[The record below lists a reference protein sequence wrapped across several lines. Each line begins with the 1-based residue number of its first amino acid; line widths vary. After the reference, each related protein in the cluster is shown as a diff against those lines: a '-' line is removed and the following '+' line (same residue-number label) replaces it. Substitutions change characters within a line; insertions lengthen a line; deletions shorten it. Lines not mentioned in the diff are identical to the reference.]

1 MTFSFRTRLFVLAGL
16 IVGLALSAVITVGYV
31 RVLAFEVERL
41 DDRLCLEAQ
50 RFATQPLE
58 GDGFARL
65 EPDLLAKLRLTQAA
79 QLMIKFEAGSSRSQG
94 PLSPSVASQTL
105 QSNNWR
111 DALSLDGPQWTPA
124 VFSAVGAD
132 DSASRPTINP
142 PGLVQGQAQPQAQP
156 PVAQSL
162 QKQPQPTKRGAC
174 SLTTFEAQNQQW
186 RAARF
191 TSSAARGVVAADL
204 AATKAE
210 LQSAFKQALEIVVPL
225 ALALT
230 ALGAWSMSSLT
241 MRPVNRMR
249 AAMAGVT
256 QKALNTRLPTRGE
269 DREFVVLIDA
279 YNTMLARLE
288 QSFQQ
293 ASRFSSD
300 AAHELKTPLTI
311 LQGRIEQALN
321 RSNSTALQVELM
333 GLQDEVGRL
342 VDITRKLLLLSN
354 ADAGALKL
362 QRSAIDMSR
371 LLDELASD
379 AQMLLNGQ
387 TLECNIE
394 RRLFFKGDK
403 VLLQQLMNNL
413 INNAVRY
420 CRPGGKIK
428 LTARALH
435 GGIEIVLA
443 NSSRSIDDAERVRF
457 FDRFYR
463 GEASHNRKIEGSG
476 LGLSLSREIALAHG
490 GDLVLKDSAPD
501 VVKLRLT
508 L

>member
-1 MTFSFRTRLFVLAGL
+1 M
-16 IVGLALSAVITVGYV
+16 GLALSAVITVGYV

-41 DDRLCLEAQ
+41 DDRLCLES
-50 RFATQPLE
+50 RRMATQPLE
-58 GDGFARL
+58 GENFTRL

-79 QLMIKFEAGSSRSQG
+79 QLMIKLESGSGRSNGSSPGRPAQN
-94 PLSPSVASQTL
+94 L

-111 DALSLDGPQWTPA
+111 DALLLDGEHWTPA
-124 VFSAVGAD
+124 VFNVATPD
-132 DSASRPTINP
+132 DSANGTINNHPMPGDTRP
-142 PGLVQGQAQPQAQP
+142 PKPVNPQEP
-156 PVAQSL
+156 TRTLKTPKLPNPVES
-162 QKQPQPTKRGAC
+162 GAC
-174 SLTTFEAQNQQW
+174 ALTTFEAQQQQW

-191 TSSAARGVVAADL
+191 TSGSTRSVVAADL

-210 LQSAFKQALEIVVPL
+210 LQSAFKQALKMVLPV
-225 ALALT
+225 ALVLT

-249 AAMAGVT
+249 RAMAGVT
-256 QKALNTRLPTRGE
+256 QKALNTRLPTQGE
-269 DREFVVLIDA
+269 DHEFVVLIDA

-288 QSFQQ
+288 KSFQQ

-311 LQGRIEQALN
+311 LQGRIEQAL
-321 RSNSTALQVELM
+321 SISKSAALQADLM
-333 GLQDEVGRL
+333 GLQDEVSRL
-342 VDITRKLLLLSN
+342 AEITRKLLLLSQ
-354 ADAGALKL
+354 ADAGAMPL

-379 AQMLLNGQ
+379 AQMLLSNQ
-387 TLECNIE
+387 TLQCNID
-394 RRLFFKGDK
+394 RRLFVMGDK

-413 INNAVRY
+413 ISNAVRY
-420 CRPGGKIK
+420 CRVGGKIK
-428 LTARALH
+428 LTASARE

-443 NSSRSIDDAERVRF
+443 NSSRVINDADRARF

-463 GEASHNRKIEGSG
+463 ADPSHNRGIEGSG

-490 GDLVLKDSAPD
+490 GDLVLKASAPD